1 MAEDNLLAGVGL
13 GNFGTVYPKY
23 QYLGAGDVKP
33 AHNDYLQ
40 VLAELGVPGLV
51 AFLWLWAAWARNA
64 FRRREP
70 PARGDATG
78 EGVVPMRARSGLYLV
93 VALLWLAAPLCR
105 ADTIYLKN
113 GRELDVTILEQND
126 DSVLVKLDSGVLK
139 LSRDKIER
147 IEADT
152 PEQRALRDTMA
163 EARAKALNAAAGTAS
178 AAPAPQPK
186 KPAAAK
192 TAAAKKDAAKHGNKQ
207 DAKAGNKHGDTA
219 KKGAAD
225 KDNKESRYSRAY
237 ASLLERLQSTVQ
249 NSGGNRPTFNLP
261 GTSYGTTNLGATN
274 PGTYMN
280 TTPYVNQNYNQPNY
294 SNYNQYRAGTYP
306 QGMTTYGSQ
315 NQTAYPTSTYG
326 TQVIGR

>member
-1 MAEDNLLAGVGL
+1 
-13 GNFGTVYPKY
+13 
-23 QYLGAGDVKP
+23 
-33 AHNDYLQ
+33 
-40 VLAELGVPGLV
+40 
-51 AFLWLWAAWARNA
+51 
-64 FRRREP
+64 
-70 PARGDATG
+70 
-78 EGVVPMRARSGLYLV
+78 MRTRSGLYLV

-192 TAAAKKDAAKHGNKQ
+192 TAAKTATAKKDAAKHGNKQ
-207 DAKAGNKHGDTA
+207 DAKAGNKQGDTA

-225 KDNKESRYSRAY
+225 KDKKESRYSRAY
-237 ASLLERLQSTVQ
+237 AALLERLQSTVQ

-261 GTSYGTTNLGATN
+261 GTSYGTTNLGTTTTN

-294 SNYNQYRAGTYP
+294 SNYNQYRTGTYP
-306 QGMTTYGSQ
+306 QGVTTYSSQ
-315 NQTAYPTSTYG
+315 MQTTYPTGVYG